1 MQNTRAVTYEDLEII
16 GKAMLSHPNPVNLV
30 NLENN
35 PVKRVFLYIIAN
47 NYTGAVSSKGHKY
60 GDVMHQFQTIKNLR
74 FRDIII
80 CKNPLSMF

>member
-1 MQNTRAVTYEDLEII
+1 MQNTRVLTYEDLEII
-16 GKAMLSHPNPVNLV
+16 GKAILSHPNPVNLV

-60 GDVMHQFQTIKNLR
+60 GGCHASI
-74 FRDIII
+74 
-80 CKNPLSMF
+80 